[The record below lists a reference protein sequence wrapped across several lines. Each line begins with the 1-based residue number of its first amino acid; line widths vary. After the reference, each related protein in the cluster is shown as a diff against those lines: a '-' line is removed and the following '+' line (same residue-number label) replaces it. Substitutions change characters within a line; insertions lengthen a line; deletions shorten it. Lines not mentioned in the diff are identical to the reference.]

1 MITFSRLKFFT
12 LRAVYLICLFVM
24 SIFSDAST
32 QPQFTP
38 SRVSSTGSLH
48 QSIHPSSLNEGSD
61 SERFE
66 DSVTENSRYGVYFNR
81 IPVWGF
87 SQAPDNV
94 LSSLLN
100 ACSFPYLLW
109 KGNTCDPSVRSDGL
123 PQRQEPRLPRC
134 RPSRVVKARSQPL
147 TDDEPHPLVTDLAFG
162 PLDANTNAELAA
174 QASIYDSSSER
185 TVKLPLEYIRQVK
198 PAHCTRLHLCRD
210 VRLAVGDRRALH
222 EGSLV
227 FCIGP
232 SYTYIVRKAAFQD
245 EFQLSRGDRYIVYRL
260 YADLWALCIKIPFD
274 PRVPILNWMKDGKMD
289 IGFLPLCAVTLAGE
303 IDAFAD
309 RCLNYASDPRSTVR
323 YPGNGLTVVPPARSH
338 SLNASKRISQGDGIG
353 DQLPPFMSAWGD
365 NSLEGTDMDFIPLDA
380 NMARLFSNFG
390 GWRERAHELRSRVS
404 IRNLRRRRS
413 SEQRS
418 SVHSNLTQGAS
429 SRSSHMEEAEGTSSE
444 GLANSVGSSSSKSK
458 WRQVGESARE
468 QTKRLRNSLRRGR
481 RTWSA

>member
-1 MITFSRLKFFT
+1 MITFSRLKLFM
-12 LRAVYLICLFVM
+12 LRAVYSICLFVM

-48 QSIHPSSLNEGSD
+48 QGIRPGSINERSG

-66 DSVTENSRYGVYFNR
+66 DPVTENSRYGIYSNWL
-81 IPVWGF
+81 PVWGF
-87 SQAPDNV
+87 SQTPDSI
-94 LSSLLN
+94 LSLLN
-100 ACSFPYLLW
+100 ACSLPYLRW
-109 KGNTCDPSVRSDGL
+109 KGISCDPSDRFDGL
-123 PQRQEPRLPRC
+123 SQRQEPRLPRC

-147 TDDEPHPLVTDLAFG
+147 TDDEPHPLATDLAVG
-162 PLDANTNAELAA
+162 PLDANINAELAA
-174 QASIYDSSSER
+174 QASIYDSSAER
-185 TVKLPLEYIRQVK
+185 SVKLPLKYIRQVK
-198 PAHCTRLHLCRD
+198 PGHCTRLHLCRD
-210 VRLAVGDRRALH
+210 VRLAVRDKRALH

-227 FCIGP
+227 FCIDP
-232 SYTYIVRKAAFQD
+232 SYTYIDRKAAFPD

-260 YADLWALCIKIPFD
+260 YADLWALCIKITFD
-274 PRVPILNWMKDGKMD
+274 PRVPIFSWMKDGKMD

-303 IDAFAD
+303 IDAFAN
-309 RCLNYASDPRSTVR
+309 RCLDYTSDPQSTAR

-338 SLNASKRISQGDGIG
+338 SLNASKRIAQGDGIG

-365 NSLEGTDMDFIPLDA
+365 DSLEGTDMDFIPLDA
-380 NMARLFSNFG
+380 NMRHLFSNFG

-418 SVHSNLTQGAS
+418 SVNSNLTQGAS
-429 SRSSHMEEAEGTSSE
+429 SRSSHMEEAEGASSE

-468 QTKRLRNSLRRGR
+468 QTKRLRNSLRSGR
-481 RTWSA
+481 RRSAL